1 MLALTGAKMI
11 KVEINT
17 SDLQQVMRSMPSAM
31 KLVMEDALDYA
42 GNKFMKTWHA
52 ERFQG
57 GEGIQ
62 EHDRRHGIFSRF
74 KKTVISEKGDM
85 ALKIAANN
93 RVAAK
98 LETGYTVQGSPGH
111 RIPVPL
117 ESRPELFTS
126 TGALKRN
133 YRRAS
138 GFAKLVPILF
148 KGQFYYTKIKRARG
162 KRTKDELTPLFV
174 LKNKVTV
181 KPRLGFYSTFER
193 MQPTLWNL
201 LATRLIRAV
210 KAEWSKGEVSFSV

>member
-1 MLALTGAKMI
+1 MI

-17 SDLQQVMRSMPSAM
+17 NDLQQVMRSMPSVM
-31 KLVMEDALDYA
+31 KPVMEDALAYA

-74 KKTVISEKGDM
+74 KKTVITEKGDM
-85 ALKIAANN
+85 ALKIAARNK
-93 RVAAK
+93 VAYK
-98 LETGYTVQGSPGH
+98 LETGYTVQGAPGR

-117 ESRPELFTS
+117 QAKPELFTS
-126 TGALKRN
+126 TGALKRT
-133 YRRAS
+133 YRRSA
-138 GFAKLVPILF
+138 GFSKLIPILF

-162 KRTKDELTPLFV
+162 KRTEDELNPLFV

-181 KPRLGFYSTFER
+181 KPRLGFYSTFEK

-210 KAEWSKGEVSFSV
+210 KAEWAKGEVSFSV